1 MTEENQLVPSDITS
15 GALAETFDD
24 IVKSGNYL
32 GRLQLFG
39 SKSDAVAEGRIPAA
53 HYGFVHDDDI
63 TDLGEEVDLVIIG
76 WRAKALDTSGDALII
91 DFNSK
96 SEIFADIKARSGS
109 RDSGCMF
116 GPEFL
121 VYLPEQD
128 VFATYYMSSK
138 TARREAKKV
147 VPLVGKAATLKCH
160 LIDPPASKY
169 KWHAP
174 LVFPCSAPMKAPPE
188 DKLREEWAKFS
199 NPPKSDV
206 EVADDSADT
215 DKRAR

>member
-1 MTEENQLVPSDITS
+1 MTEENQLIPSDLAG

-24 IVKSGNYL
+24 IVKSGDYL

-39 SKSDAVAEGRIPAA
+39 SKSDACATGEIGIGHWGLVRG
-53 HYGFVHDDDI
+53 DDI
-63 TDLGEEVDLVIIG
+63 TDLSGEDDIIIIG

-91 DFNSK
+91 DFDSK
-96 SEIFADIKARSGS
+96 SDTFADIKGRAGT

-121 VYLPEQD
+121 VYLPEQA

-147 VPLVGKAATLKCH
+147 VALEGKAATFKCR
-160 LIDPPASKY
+160 LIETPKY
-169 KWHAP
+169 KWHGP
-174 LVFPCSAPMKAPPE
+174 VVLPCSAPVIAPPE
-188 DKLREEWAKFS
+188 DKVRAEWAKFA

-206 EVADDSADT
+206 EVADDSDSTDT
-215 DKRAR
+215 RAR